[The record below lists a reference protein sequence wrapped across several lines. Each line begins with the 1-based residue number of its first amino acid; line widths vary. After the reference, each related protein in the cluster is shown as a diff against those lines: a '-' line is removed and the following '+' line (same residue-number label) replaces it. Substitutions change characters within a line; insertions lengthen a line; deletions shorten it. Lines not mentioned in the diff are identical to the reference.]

1 MHRISNIL
9 QGRDVTEK
17 EVEVL
22 QDKLLF
28 DRTPVRERYVRFFV
42 LLFLATVIATYGVV
56 NNSVALIIG
65 AMIVAPLM
73 TPIMAVSLSAV
84 TGDSRNIVRSMS
96 LVIEGT
102 AMVVGSAYALAAIL
116 PGVIQTAGNISVTS
130 RTSASLI
137 DLVVALAAGAA
148 GAFATS
154 REDISDALPGVAI
167 AVSLVPPLSV
177 VGVCLS
183 ARQGHQAWGAFLL
196 FLTNFLA
203 IVAAGLIVFA
213 IMGYNR
219 AAISMEHSKTRK
231 RAIAVV
237 VVAILLVCVPL
248 GITSYQVAT
257 SRILVQRT
265 QAAALE
271 WLAGSKY
278 VVYSIEADGGT
289 AHMTIAGDGPLP
301 EFNKLL
307 TDLGKTAGKVKVDL
321 KVVPERTFSGTT
333 KP

>member
-1 MHRISNIL
+1 M
-9 QGRDVTEK
+9 
-17 EVEVL
+17 
-22 QDKLLF
+22 
-28 DRTPVRERYVRFFV
+28 
-42 LLFLATVIATYGVV
+42 AT
-56 NNSVALIIG
+56 IIG

-84 TGDSRNIVRSMS
+84 TGDAENIVRSMT
-96 LVIEGT
+96 LVIAGT
-102 AMVVGSAYALAAIL
+102 AMVVGSAYALAAVL
-116 PGVIQTAGNISVTS
+116 PGMIQTAGNSSISS

-137 DLVVALAAGAA
+137 DLIVALAAGAA

-219 AAISMEHSKTRK
+219 AGISMQRGKTRR
-231 RAIAVV
+231 RAVVVV

-265 QAAALE
+265 QAAASK
-271 WLAGSKY
+271 WLNGSKY
-278 VVYSIEADGGT
+278 VVYSVEADSGT
-289 AHMTIAGDGPLP
+289 AHITIAGEGPLP
-301 EFNKLL
+301 EFNELL
-307 TDLGKTAGKVKVDL
+307 TDLGSTAGKVKVDL
-321 KVVPERTFSGTT
+321 KVVPERNFSGTT
-333 KP
+333 KQ